1 MAWGLG
7 RVGGVLSLISYVFDV
22 PPRRALGR
30 RAVGTSIRSSGAVGG
45 GGDFCPDRLARGRA
59 QLRTPPVR
67 QRCDQEHASARL
79 RVVGGEFGFG
89 GWVAVC
95 SRIGHLHTERVRL
108 GERQGQAEAPAGDV
122 AVQSGVV
129 RELRDDLLRG
139 LERHAPCAEL
149 LACQQSRQAGASARG
164 GQEDRELA
172 YGGRGP
178 EPDGF
183 LIHVTQRGRACVP

>member
-7 RVGGVLSLISYVFDV
+7 RVGGGLSLGSYVFDV
-22 PPRRALGR
+22 LPRRVLGR
-30 RAVGTSIRSSGAVGG
+30 RAVGASIRSSGGAGG
-45 GGDFCPDRLARGRA
+45 VSDFRPDRLARGRA
-59 QLRTPPVR
+59 QLRTPSVR

-79 RVVGGEFGFG
+79 RVVQGKFRFLRR
-89 GWVAVC
+89 AAIR
-95 SRIGHLHTERVRL
+95 SRVGHLDTERVRL
-108 GERQGQAEAPAGDV
+108 GERHGQSEAPAGYV
-122 AVQSGVV
+122 TVQRGVV
-129 RELRDDLLRG
+129 RELCDDLLRS
-139 LERHAPCAEL
+139 LERHSPCAEL
-149 LACQQSRQAGASARG
+149 LACQESGQAGASARG